1 MRKSVRPWLLY
12 IVATTVIVLDQYT
25 KHLVRARIPLNTS
38 LAPIPGLGNLVTL
51 IHVQNTGAAFGIFTD
66 SNLIFIILSSVVAAL
81 IVIFNRQFGHTH
93 WLLPL
98 TFGLQVGGA
107 LGNLVDRVSMGAVTD
122 FVDLHWW
129 PVFNVADSA
138 VVVGTA
144 LLAYY
149 ALFLDRASDAT
160 DDEKCADQDAAA
172 AEESS

>member
-1 MRKSVRPWLLY
+1 MHKSVRPLLLY
-12 IVATTVIVLDQYT
+12 IVAIAVIVLDQYT
-25 KHLVRARIPLNTS
+25 KHLVRMRIPLNTS
-38 LAPIPGLGNLVTL
+38 LAPIPGLGDLVTL
-51 IHVQNTGAAFGIFTD
+51 THVQNTGAAFGMFTD
-66 SNLIFIILSSVVAAL
+66 SNLIFIILASVVAVL
-81 IVIFNRQFGHTH
+81 IIIFNGQFGNAH

-144 LLAYY
+144 LLGFY
-149 ALFLDRASDAT
+149 ARSANSNRAAIDDAKW
-160 DDEKCADQDAAA
+160 D
-172 AEESS
+172 